1 MKYLKVNT
9 NLAETL
15 TSIEEKQAM
24 HDDYAK
30 LVLADPQ
37 VLANIVKVIV
47 PEFRSYS
54 IDKIIPCI
62 GETVVSLRL
71 PEKLC
76 IRIESV
82 GTEDIDADDGKI
94 VYDIRF
100 PLYYNNRTI
109 KFLVNVEAQR
119 STSNNKLGYHIESRI
134 AYYMARMVSSQKNV
148 EFIKSNYDELKDIYS
163 ICMDTQDGEDSI
175 IELGIQPKLLY
186 GKSNWMPK
194 RSIMN
199 GAIIRIRD
207 SKNREESKNKLI
219 AMLEVLLSSTKK
231 KEKMQQLEGYGL
243 KMTTE
248 LEGCVS
254 DMCNISEAI
263 LERALEEGLEK
274 GIEQGLEKG
283 IEQGIE
289 QGLEQGLEQG
299 IEKGIEQGIEKNQL
313 DNIVKLMKKLS
324 LTEEEAMDMLDIA
337 KENRIRYHDIL
348 KK

>member
-1 MKYLKVNT
+1 M
-9 NLAETL
+9 
-15 TSIEEKQAM
+15 
-24 HDDYAK
+24 
-30 LVLADPQ
+30 
-37 VLANIVKVIV
+37 
-47 PEFRSYS
+47 
-54 IDKIIPCI
+54 
-62 GETVVSLRL
+62 
-71 PEKLC
+71 C
-76 IRIESV
+76 IR
-82 GTEDIDADDGKI
+82 D
-94 VYDIRF
+94 R
-100 PLYYNNRTI
+100 YYNNRTI

-163 ICMDTQDGEDSI
+163 IWICMDTQDGEDSI

-274 GIEQGLEKG
+274 GIEQGLE
-283 IEQGIE
+283 
-289 QGLEQGLEQG
+289 QGL
-299 IEKGIEQGIEKNQL
+299 EQGIEKNQL

-337 KENRIRYHDIL
+337 EENRRRYHDIL

>member
-9 NLAETL
+9 NLAEAL
-15 TSIEEKQAM
+15 TSLEEKQAM

-30 LVLADPQ
+30 LILADPQ

-54 IDKIIPCI
+54 IDEIIPCI

-76 IRIESV
+76 VRIESV

-109 KFLVNVEAQR
+109 KLLVNVEAQR
-119 STSNNKLGYHIESRI
+119 STSDSKLGYHIESRI

-163 ICMDTQDGEDSI
+163 IWICMDTQEGEDSI
-175 IELGIQPKLLY
+175 IELGIQPRLLY

-194 RSIMN
+194 RSVMN

-207 SKNREESKNKLI
+207 NKDREESKNKLI
-219 AMLEVLLSSTKK
+219 AMLEVLLSGARK

-248 LEGCVS
+248 LEGCVN
-254 DMCNISEAI
+254 DMCNISEVI
-263 LERALEEGLEK
+263 LERGLER
-274 GIEQGLEKG
+274 GL
-283 IEQGIE
+283 E
-289 QGLEQGLEQG
+289 QGLEQGLERGLEQG
-299 IEKGIEQGIEKNQL
+299 LAEGLEQGIEKNQL
-313 DNIVKLMKKLS
+313 DNIAKLMKKLN
-324 LTEEEAMDMLDIA
+324 LTEEEAMDMLDID
-337 KENRIRYHDIL
+337 EEHRQRYRQKI
-348 KK
+348 KSN